1 MQMAS
6 EVKNYLGACERLIS
20 HLTLNRQL
28 SEDEARMIEFY
39 CKDVLQKVKQQQTIP
54 APQQQPNLDR

>member
-39 CKDVLQKVKQQQTIP
+39 CKELLAKI
-54 APQQQPNLDR
+54 APRLLKS

>member
-1 MQMAS
+1 MQMGS

-28 SEDEARMIEFY
+28 TEDEARMIEFY
-39 CKDVLQKVKQQQTIP
+39 CKELLAKIGPRLLKS
-54 APQQQPNLDR
+54 